1 MRRDRL
7 RNWERAG
14 QWHTKCTW
22 SSGPE
27 PHSLQVGS
35 RLDKV
40 ELRLDK
46 LKRQTSDS
54 RPWHPTSRRILKLF
68 NLVSFGSPR
77 VTNQCGMGLPSWMSS
92 HPESGRREQSFRK
105 LEYSFA
111 SVSFLTNLFHASL
124 LQLSLRMEY
133 SDGRLFFRINSFR
146 VGMMPLE
153 GVLEIRDAR
162 TWRVRRGRRRR
173 GTLSKTASFIDF
185 HWRCGIGEERS
196 LGRCTPLTIVDQF
209 GITISGFTPSFEALG
224 RLLKKKMTKIRKS
237 HMSDFSCEE
246 TKVCLDS

>member
-1 MRRDRL
+1 MLREGSSSQFRPNITSRKAWGSELNRDWRSGLRRDRL

-40 ELRLDK
+40 ELRLDE
-46 LKRQTSDS
+46 LKRQTSYS

-77 VTNQCGMGLPSWMSS
+77 VTNQCGMGLPSLMSS
-92 HPESGRREQSFRK
+92 HSESGRREQSFRK

-133 SDGRLFFRINSFR
+133 SDGRLFFR

-162 TWRVRRGRRRR
+162 TWRGSELEGR
-173 GTLSKTASFIDF
+173 TEK
-185 HWRCGIGEERS
+185 E
-196 LGRCTPLTIVDQF
+196 
-209 GITISGFTPSFEALG
+209 
-224 RLLKKKMTKIRKS
+224 
-237 HMSDFSCEE
+237 
-246 TKVCLDS
+246 

>member
-40 ELRLDK
+40 ELRLDE

-92 HPESGRREQSFRK
+92 HSESGRREQSFRK
-105 LEYSFA
+105 LDHVISSA
-111 SVSFLTNLFHASL
+111 
-124 LQLSLRMEY
+124 
-133 SDGRLFFRINSFR
+133 
-146 VGMMPLE
+146 
-153 GVLEIRDAR
+153 
-162 TWRVRRGRRRR
+162 
-173 GTLSKTASFIDF
+173 
-185 HWRCGIGEERS
+185 
-196 LGRCTPLTIVDQF
+196 LGRCAREEETRDHHSRYLLVHRISLDLHSRPPHCLRVATIATMVAHSILMDGQGFPVPFLATQIFKPLVSRRARPIFRMRIRQR
-209 GITISGFTPSFEALG
+209 GKSPHKIL
-224 RLLKKKMTKIRKS
+224 RNLKSQKSVKMTSNIRY
-237 HMSDFSCEE
+237 MWLARQRRA
-246 TKVCLDS
+246 VC